1 MYRETI
7 FYCIQ
12 GQLLLFPE
20 KNERMCVI
28 RLCVYL
34 TFGLF
39 DTHHAWSSNLCSSNH
54 PFQKVLINVTL
65 HILKQRE
72 LSSKRIWSHPAL
84 FPLSIMYVIL
94 CWVACSVYTCRL
106 HILWQTGNYSFC
118 RGYVLCGQIAQ
129 DVCSCKKNE
138 RYTVHLFFANTCN
151 CFPPFYNPS
160 LKARIFTT
168 IFKGFQGLTG

>member
-1 MYRETI
+1 MTKILLCTKKLGHSAGMYRETI

-118 RGYVLCGQIAQ
+118 R
-129 DVCSCKKNE
+129 VCVVWPNCTRRVQLQKKWE
-138 RYTVHLFFANTCN
+138 IHRAPFFREYMQL
-151 CFPPFYNPS
+151 FPPFLQPVVKS
-160 LKARIFTT
+160 
-168 IFKGFQGLTG
+168 